1 MALRAWLLAEETEL
15 YEDIM
20 KPPPP
25 GIDGRPPAKV
35 DPALVDAL
43 DLAMGSRMR
52 DLAAGRAYRLDRR
65 DLPPGHPARRQ
76 GDLGD
81 ALILTEDNL
90 VLIEDA

>member
-1 MALRAWLLAEETEL
+1 MAGHQRKSIRRSLT
-15 YEDIM
+15 
-20 KPPPP
+20 
-25 GIDGRPPAKV
+25 
-35 DPALVDAL
+35 L